1 MTAPQALVLAKA
13 PVPGQVKTRLGK
25 DIGMDAAA
33 ALAAAALLDTL
44 DACADGF
51 GPGLR
56 HLALSGELGELGES
70 AAVDG
75 HAVRRR
81 LDGWQVRPQRGHDF
95 GTRLVNAHL
104 DLPARP
110 VVQVGMDTPQVTGA
124 LLRAAAA
131 PLDRYDAV
139 LGAAEDGGW
148 WVLALRDPR
157 DAVALTG
164 VPMSTPTTYDD
175 SLAAL
180 VGHGLTVAGT
190 EVLRDVDTVADAG
203 AVAAI
208 APGTRFAR
216 AWGARAGGV
225 RP

>member
-1 MTAPQALVLAKA
+1 MTAPQALVLAKS
-13 PVPGQVKTRLGK
+13 PVPGRVKTRLGR
-25 DIGMDAAA
+25 DVGMAVAAE
-33 ALAAAALLDTL
+33 LAAAALVDTL
-44 DACADGF
+44 VACGDAF
-51 GPGLR
+51 GTGRR
-56 HLALSGELGELGES
+56 HLALSGQLAE
-70 AAVDG
+70 AVDG
-75 HAVRRR
+75 DALQRR

-104 DLPARP
+104 ELPALP
-110 VVQVGMDTPQVTGA
+110 VVQVGMDTPQVTGG
-124 LLRAAAA
+124 LLATVAS

-157 DAVALTG
+157 HAVALTG

-180 VGHGLTVAGT
+180 VGHGLTVAGA
-190 EVLRDVDTVADAG
+190 EVLRDVDTVADADG
-203 AVAAI
+203 VAAL

-216 AWGARAGGV
+216 AWGARAGGT